1 VSEGHKKPKP
11 ESRRKKAHW
20 ALRLLGWLLALLFL
34 GVIGVAATFF
44 IGYKMTDIPDPNRDF
59 QTNTTLVFY
68 GNMEDRQQLGRFSE
82 QNRMSVELKT
92 VPQYVQN
99 AHIAAEDRTFWTNPG
114 IEPTAMV
121 RAAWNI
127 ARGDDLQG
135 GSTITQQYVKLMYL
149 TQERT
154 VSRKFKELFI
164 AIKLSR
170 SDNKSQ
176 ILEDYL
182 NTIYYGRGAYGIR
195 AAGQAFYGKNQPKD
209 LTIAESAVLA
219 TILNNPSTFNPDEPE
234 NKKRILERYRYVLD
248 GMRQMGTITAEQEAA
263 LAKKYP
269 EPKKEPKSNKYEG
282 PNGFLLAMAKDR
294 LKSEAGFSEEE
305 IAGGG
310 LRVFTTFDAD
320 LQKKAVEAV
329 QGEEQPEEED
339 GKKVPLNIGIAS
351 VRPGTGE
358 LVAMYGGPD
367 YLKSQLNYAN
377 RGAQPGSAFKPLAL
391 AAGLKDGVSLKERFE
406 GNGPID
412 VAGQELDNEFGED
425 YGPVNMLEAT
435 EKSINTAYYDM
446 TLKMDDGPRKIAD
459 AAEAAGL
466 PKIPDNQVVPA
477 ITLGVTNNTPIQMAN
492 AYATFAAE
500 GMHTDL
506 VVIKEVQDANGKV
519 LYKAK
524 PKQDQAF
531 EADVARDTTYAMQQV
546 VDRPGGTGYKNAR
559 KIDRPAAGK
568 TGTAAGVAS
577 EHLAKFRAC
586 VKKHDGDAEPCNS
599 AQDTLTSWWVGYTP
613 QLSTAVVYRAGK
625 DGQGDL
631 DAFTNKKA
639 FFGSDWPA
647 LTWMRYMKAAHEGM
661 DVEEFPEPTDE
672 NREIRQTPKQDD
684 KPTRTP
690 SSPPTQPSE
699 TPSDPPSETPSDRPT
714 ETRTPKPPH
723 SPKPTGPT
731 RPTFTF
737 PSPPGGGE
745 GEDPS
750 G

>member
-1 VSEGHKKPKP
+1 VSEGRSKPKP
-11 ESRRKKAHW
+11 ETGRRKAHW
-20 ALRLLGWLLALLFL
+20 ALRLLGWLLALFCL
-34 GVIGVAATFF
+34 GVIAVAATFF

-68 GNMEDRQQLGRFSE
+68 GNKERTQLGRFSE
-82 QNRMSVELKT
+82 QNRMSVELND
-92 VPQYVQN
+92 VPKYVQN

-121 RAAWNI
+121 RAGWNI
-127 ARGDDLQG
+127 ARGQDLQG

-164 AIKLSR
+164 SIKLSK

-195 AAGQAFYGKNQPKD
+195 AAGIAFFGKATPKE
-209 LTIAESAVLA
+209 LTVAESAMLA
-219 TILNNPSTFNPDEPE
+219 TILNNPSTFNPDEPQNQE
-234 NKKRILERYRYVLD
+234 RILQRYRYVLD
-248 GMRQMGTITAEQEAA
+248 GMRQMGTITPEQEAQ
-263 LAKKYP
+263 LGKQLPKI
-269 EPKKEPKSNKYEG
+269 KKEQKSNKYEG
-282 PNGFLLAMAKDR
+282 PNGFLLSMAKER
-294 LKSEAGFSEEE
+294 LKVEGGFSEEE

-310 LRVFTTFDAD
+310 LRVFTTFDPD
-320 LQKKAVEAV
+320 LQQKAIDAV
-329 QGEEQPEEED
+329 QDEEQPKEED

-358 LVAMYGGPD
+358 LVAMYGGAD

-377 RGAQPGSAFKPLAL
+377 RGAQPGSAFKPFAL
-391 AAGLKDGVSLKERFE
+391 AAGLNDGISLKERFQ
-406 GNGPID
+406 GDGPID

-425 YGPVNMLEAT
+425 YGPVNMIEAT

-446 TLKMDDGPRKIAD
+446 TLQMDDGPRKIAE

-466 PKIPDNQVVPA
+466 PKIPQNQVVPA

-500 GMHTDL
+500 GKHTDL
-506 VVIKEVQDANGKV
+506 VVIKEVQDARGKV

-524 PKQDQAF
+524 PKQTQAF
-531 EADVARDTTYAMQQV
+531 DADVARDTTYAMQQV

-577 EHLAKFRAC
+577 EHVKKFRAC
-586 VKKHDGDAEPCNS
+586 LKEKGPDEVDECGPS
-599 AQDTLTSWWVGYTP
+599 QDTLTSWWVGYTP
-613 QLSTAVVYRAGK
+613 QLSTAVVYRAGR

-647 LTWMRYMKAAHEGM
+647 LTWMRYMKAAHEGLE
-661 DVEEFPEPTDE
+661 VEDFPEPTDE
-672 NREIRQTPKQDD
+672 NREIRQTPKDDD
-684 KPTRTP
+684 KPTQTP
-690 SSPPTQPSE
+690 SSTPPRRPEKPRKTPSETPSE
-699 TPSDPPSETPSDRPT
+699 TPSDTP
-714 ETRTPKPPH
+714 TRTPKPTKTPR
-723 SPKPTGPT
+723 PTITFPTGP
-731 RPTFTF
+731 
-737 PSPPGGGE
+737 G
-745 GEDPS
+745 
-750 G
+750 

>member
-1 VSEGHKKPKP
+1 MSEGHKKPKP
-11 ESRRKKAHW
+11 ESRRGKAHW
-20 ALRLLGWLLALLFL
+20 ALRLLGWLLALMFL
-34 GVIGVAATFF
+34 GVICVAATFF

-59 QTNTTLVFY
+59 QTNTSLVFY
-68 GNMEDRQQLGRFSE
+68 GNMENRQKLGQFSA
-82 QNRMSVELKT
+82 QNRMSVDLKT

-114 IEPTAMV
+114 IEPTAMA

-127 ARGDDLQG
+127 SRGRDLQG

-209 LTIAESAVLA
+209 LTVAESALLA
-219 TILNNPSTFNPDEPE
+219 TILNNPSTFDPDQPE

-269 EPKKEPKSNKYEG
+269 EPKKEAKSNKYEG
-282 PNGFLLAMAKDR
+282 PNGFLLAMAKER
-294 LKSEAGFSEEE
+294 LRSEAGFSEEE

-339 GKKVPLNIGIAS
+339 GKKVPLNVGIAS

-358 LVAMYGGPD
+358 LVAMYGGAD

-377 RGAQPGSAFKPLAL
+377 RGSQPGSAFKPLAL
-391 AAGLKDGVSLKERFE
+391 AAGLKDGISLKERFQ

-425 YGPVNMLEAT
+425 YGSVNMLEAT

-446 TLKMDDGPRKIAD
+446 TMKMDDGPRKIAD

-492 AYATFAAE
+492 AYATLAND
-500 GMHTDL
+500 GIRTDL

-524 PKQDQAF
+524 PKTDQAF
-531 EADVARDTTYAMQQV
+531 DADVARDTTYAMQQV

-559 KIDRPAAGK
+559 RIDRPAAGK

-586 VKKHDGDAEPCNS
+586 VKKHDGDAEPCNP

-647 LTWMRYMKAAHEGM
+647 LTWMRYMKAAHEGL

-672 NREIRQTPKQDD
+672 NREIRQTPKEDD
-684 KPTRTP
+684 KPTQTP
-690 SSPPTQPSE
+690 SSTPPQLPTETPSE
-699 TPSDPPSETPSDRPT
+699 TPTEKPR
-714 ETRTPKPPH
+714 ETRTPRPPH
-723 SPKPTGPT
+723 SPKPTETTT
-731 RPTFTF
+731 RPTITF
-737 PSPPGGGE
+737 PTGPGGG
-745 GEDPS
+745 GGPDPS